1 MRRMQRD
8 VGDRISVESYIDSTW
23 EGGRDTSAMKHPG
36 RGDWASDL
44 QDDLIGEGRTAE
56 LSSGGMPGQS
66 GDKDGNVG
74 ALREPSC
81 P

>member
-1 MRRMQRD
+1 MRRSVDSRFP
-8 VGDRISVESYIDSTW
+8 VESYDESTW

-44 QDDLIGEGRTAE
+44 QDDLPGEGRPAE
-56 LSSGGMPGQS
+56 IPSGGMPGQS